1 MKRIT
6 AKCYYK
12 RANDIYICIEIVFC
26 MIQYHRGCVSMYWA
40 LITK

>member
-1 MKRIT
+1 MKQIT

-12 RANDIYICIEIVFC
+12 RANDIYICIEMVFVWYN
-26 MIQYHRGCVSMYWA
+26 IISALSMYWA